1 MTTEIATTTTHAPK
15 PSAMQLMASRCNVD
29 PAKLHQ
35 TLKSTVFKGATDEEM
50 LALVVTAN
58 TYQLNPLLKEMYA
71 FPKKGGGI
79 VPMVGVDGWLK
90 IANRQ
95 ENYDGMSVEVF
106 GDGKTPTHATCE
118 IYLKN
123 RAHPVKVTE
132 YFEECRRNTDPWNQ
146 MPRRMIRNKVMI
158 QAIRVAFGIGGIF
171 DEDEATDIAGTR
183 NVTPKPAAITGIIDP
198 FAKAEPTKK
207 AEAKAKPEVV
217 EAEPPDEP
225 TLDLA
230 EMQEADWG
238 DKEEGQ
244 QP

>member
-95 ENYDGMSVEVF
+95 DNYDGMSVEVF

-183 NVTPKPAAITGIIDP
+183 NVTPKPATITGIIDP
-198 FAKAEPTKK
+198 FAKAEPAKK

-217 EAEPPDEP
+217 EVEPADEP
-225 TLDLA
+225 TLDLP

-238 DKEEGQ
+238 DEKGGEA
-244 QP
+244 

>member
-95 ENYDGMSVEVF
+95 DNYDGMSVEVF

-183 NVTPKPAAITGIIDP
+183 NVTPKPATITGIIDP
-198 FAKAEPTKK
+198 FAKAEPAKK

-217 EAEPPDEP
+217 EAEPADDP
-225 TLDLA
+225 TLDLT
-230 EMQEADWG
+230 EMPEADWG

>member
-95 ENYDGMSVEVF
+95 DNYDGMSVEVF

-123 RAHPVKVTE
+123 RTHPVKVTE

-183 NVTPKPAAITGIIDP
+183 NVTPKPATITGIIDP

-217 EAEPPDEP
+217 EVEPADDP
-225 TLDLA
+225 TLDLT
-230 EMQEADWG
+230 EMPEADWG
-238 DKEEGQ
+238 DEKGAEA
-244 QP
+244 

>member
-95 ENYDGMSVEVF
+95 DNYDGMSVEVF

-123 RAHPVKVTE
+123 RTHPVKVTE

-183 NVTPKPAAITGIIDP
+183 NVTPKPSTITGIIDP

-217 EAEPPDEP
+217 EAEPADEP

-230 EMQEADWG
+230 EMPEADWG
-238 DKEEGQ
+238 DEKGGEA
-244 QP
+244 

>member
-1 MTTEIATTTTHAPK
+1 MTTEIATTTHAPK

-95 ENYDGMSVEVF
+95 DNYDGMSVEVF

-132 YFEECRRNTDPWNQ
+132 YYEECKRNTDPWNQ

-183 NVTPKPAAITGIIDP
+183 NVTPKPATITGIIDP
-198 FAKAEPTKK
+198 FAKAEPAKK

-217 EAEPPDEP
+217 EAEPADDP
-225 TLDLA
+225 TLDLT
-230 EMQEADWG
+230 EMPEADWG

>member
-71 FPKKGGGI
+71 YPKKGGGI

-95 ENYDGMSVEVF
+95 DNYDGMSVEVF

-183 NVTPKPAAITGIIDP
+183 NVTPKPSTITGIIDP
-198 FAKAEPTKK
+198 FAKAEPAKK

-217 EAEPPDEP
+217 EAEPADDP

-230 EMQEADWG
+230 EMPEADWG
-238 DKEEGQ
+238 DEKGGEA
-244 QP
+244 

>member
-95 ENYDGMSVEVF
+95 DNYDGMSVEVF

-183 NVTPKPAAITGIIDP
+183 NVTPKPASITGIIDP
-198 FAKAEPTKK
+198 FAKAEPAKK

-217 EAEPPDEP
+217 EVEPADDP
-225 TLDLA
+225 TLDLT
-230 EMQEADWG
+230 EMPEADWG

>member
-1 MTTEIATTTTHAPK
+1 MSTEIATTTHAPK

-95 ENYDGMSVEVF
+95 DNYDGMSVEVF

-123 RAHPVKVTE
+123 RTHPVKVTE

-146 MPRRMIRNKVMI
+146 MPRRMIRNKAII

-183 NVTPKPAAITGIIDP
+183 NVTPAAPKIVGVIDP
-198 FAKAEPTKK
+198 FAKVEPEKK
-207 AEAKAKPEVV
+207 PTAKKSAPVV
-217 EAEPPDEP
+217 EAEPAEP
-225 TLDLA
+225 EATDLA
-230 EMQEADWG
+230 DMPEADWG
-238 DKEEGQ
+238 DQKEGELL
-244 QP
+244 

>member
-132 YFEECRRNTDPWNQ
+132 YYEECKRNTDPWNQ

-183 NVTPKPAAITGIIDP
+183 NVTPKPATITGIIDP
-198 FAKAEPTKK
+198 FAKAEPAKK

-217 EAEPPDEP
+217 EAEPADDP
-225 TLDLA
+225 TLDLT
-230 EMQEADWG
+230 EMPEADWG